1 MAYAGTADRGFA
13 ERIARIEK
21 GKQWTPDGVVMPS
34 SKARKKKI
42 GLKHLGSR
50 ITMML
55 SILLAGSVWSVFS
68 LVQAELAEEDAAID
82 FTEVTT
88 GITRLVST
96 ITGG

>member
-21 GKQWTPDGVVMPS
+21 GKQWTPDGVVVPS
-34 SKARKKKI
+34 TKARKKKI
-42 GLKHLGSR
+42 GLKHHNRR

-55 SILLAGSVWSVFS
+55 SVLLVGCLVSVFS
-68 LVQAELAEEDAAID
+68 HMQAELAEEDAEID
-82 FTEVTT
+82 LSGVTA
-88 GITRLVST
+88 LFST